1 MKLED
6 LTKQDIIALIPVLIG
21 SILVFIMPEHMGDIF
36 ANTAIAVILIKL
48 FWQSWKKRQNQL

>member
-21 SILVFIMPEHMGDIF
+21 SILVFTMPENMGDIF

-48 FWQSWKKRQNQL
+48 FW

>member
-6 LTKQDIIALIPVLIG
+6 LTKQDIIALIPVIIG

-48 FWQSWKKRQNQL
+48 FW